1 MHGQNWPFYLAEI
14 RRAMAPSTG
23 CTEPTAIALNAATAR
38 KEARGRLEHITVTL
52 DPYLYKNA
60 MCVGIPGADERGVAL
75 CAAMGAT
82 GGNPDALLCVLEGIS
97 AQAVD
102 AAKALVAAGRV
113 EVKTREDVPG
123 LFIETILQTD
133 CEAVRVLT
141 LNHHTNI
148 VRVEHAP
155 FAPYVPGE

>member
-1 MHGQNWPFYLAEI
+1 
-14 RRAMAPSTG
+14 MAPSTG

-82 GGNPDALLCVLEGIS
+82 AATQTRFCACSRAFLRRPWTRPRRWWPPDG
-97 AQAVD
+97 
-102 AAKALVAAGRV
+102 
-113 EVKTREDVPG
+113 
-123 LFIETILQTD
+123 
-133 CEAVRVLT
+133 
-141 LNHHTNI
+141 
-148 VRVEHAP
+148 
-155 FAPYVPGE
+155 